1 VNESQATV
9 EARIP
14 QKAIPES
21 LVLGVY
27 ANTIQQLSTES
38 ETILDFSIVLP
49 AQYVVSAAG
58 KVQDLTVTHQLVA
71 RVLIATPKFIEFL
84 RSVVAN
90 NPELLETQRDT
101 AESSDTNG

>member
-1 VNESQATV
+1 VNEREVQV
-9 EARIP
+9 ETQIP
-14 QKAIPES
+14 PKAVPES

-49 AQYVVSAAG
+49 AQYALSAAG

-71 RVLIATPKFIEFL
+71 RVLISTPKFIEFL
-84 RSVVAN
+84 RSAVASN
-90 NPELLETQRDT
+90 SGLLQSQPDT
-101 AESSDTNG
+101 TESSDTNG